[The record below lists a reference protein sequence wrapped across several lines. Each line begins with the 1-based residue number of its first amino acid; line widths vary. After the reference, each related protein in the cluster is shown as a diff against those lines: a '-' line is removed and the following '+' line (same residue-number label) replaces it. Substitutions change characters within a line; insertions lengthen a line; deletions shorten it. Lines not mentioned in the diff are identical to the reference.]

1 MNLDSLYYLLANWN
15 QSHFLNFKFG
25 HFFREIRYRYFCN
38 NRDLLSYIH
47 GNSFFDLYILC
58 CQYFFDYWL
67 INKDFNLFNNFHLV
81 SFDEMRS
88 FDEYFFGNFTNN
100 FSLLNYR
107 NFFYDFFV
115 FIGIDESI
123 SVLNEIDYLYLVFF
137 DLYWDFLFNIDYF
150 FLFDDVVYILLD
162 LFVFWLFYYDWNSDL
177 NLLYSFDSLVN
188 IVRNLDYSLY
198 FNIFFFFC
206 LNKLLGVVD
215 FYFINNSF
223 SLDFLHNLSLLI

>member
-1 MNLDSLYYLLANWN
+1 
-15 QSHFLNFKFG
+15 
-25 HFFREIRYRYFCN
+25 
-38 NRDLLSYIH
+38 
-47 GNSFFDLYILC
+47 
-58 CQYFFDYWL
+58 
-67 INKDFNLFNNFHLV
+67 
-81 SFDEMRS
+81 MRS

-107 NFFYDFFV
+107 NLFYDFFI

-177 NLLYSFDSLVN
+177 NLLYSFNSLVN

>member
-1 MNLDSLYYLLANWN
+1 
-15 QSHFLNFKFG
+15 
-25 HFFREIRYRYFCN
+25 
-38 NRDLLSYIH
+38 
-47 GNSFFDLYILC
+47 
-58 CQYFFDYWL
+58 
-67 INKDFNLFNNFHLV
+67 
-81 SFDEMRS
+81 MRS

-107 NFFYDFFV
+107 NLFYDFFI

-177 NLLYSFDSLVN
+177 NLLYSFNSLVN

-206 LNKLLGVVD
+206 FNKLLGVVD

>member
-1 MNLDSLYYLLANWN
+1 
-15 QSHFLNFKFG
+15 
-25 HFFREIRYRYFCN
+25 
-38 NRDLLSYIH
+38 
-47 GNSFFDLYILC
+47 
-58 CQYFFDYWL
+58 
-67 INKDFNLFNNFHLV
+67 
-81 SFDEMRS
+81 MRS

-177 NLLYSFDSLVN
+177 NLLYSFNSLVN

-206 LNKLLGVVD
+206 FNKLLGVVD